1 MGIKPGEH
9 VGLYSINCTEWCL
22 LESAMTRIGAVSVPL
37 YDTLGPDAVRF
48 ISNHAELAAVCVS
61 AACLPTMLDC
71 LKDCPTV
78 KLLVVYAHGGAPL
91 PRVPHDVRH
100 ACRSSRLSNWWKPG
114 NGGRARPRRRERT
127 PWPPSAIPP
136 APPVIPRE

>member
-1 MGIKPGEH
+1 
-9 VGLYSINCTEWCL
+9 
-22 LESAMTRIGAVSVPL
+22 MTRIGAVSVPL

-100 ACRSSRLSNWWKPG
+100 ACKIITFEQLVEAGER
-114 NGGRARPRRRERT
+114 GRARPRRRERT
-127 PWPPSAIPP
+127 PWPPSATPP
-136 APPVIPRE
+136 APLVIPRE